1 MSVIRMLL
9 SPSIG
14 FCLSRGGISFCA
26 FFLLPISQNSCFL
39 LAMSH
44 VFPPTV
50 FNLTLWNNRF
60 TQADIH
66 EIAPVLL
73 DAVLSKIEG
82 AGSPEKV
89 AENDHLMK
97 CAYLL
102 SNKTYTRQGILI
114 LLLLLSLKAQCESSS
129 LLVKR

>member
-14 FCLSRGGISFCA
+14 FCLSRGGISFCE
-26 FFLLPISQNSCFL
+26 FFSSSNFPELMFLARYVSCF
-39 LAMSH
+39 
-44 VFPPTV
+44 PPDRV
-50 FNLTLWNNRF
+50 QWNNRF

-102 SNKTYTRQGILI
+102 SNKTHTRQGILI
-114 LLLLLSLKAQCESSS
+114 LLSLSLKAQCESSS